1 MKGLNVNVRSL
12 HLLNEIRKVSW
23 KMTVTLR
30 STKLGVIRDI
40 PSLNSIGNIC
50 IIQCIGSVGPSPR
63 MGHTLG
69 EIFTHAQSLNLKN
82 RNSWAGC
89 ARRSPRALQ
98 RAEPAPARSQRAVV
112 ACKLR
117 LKLLL
122 ADQPAIFFFFFCKED
137 LKADRRVRH
146 YKEVGLPE
154 WPLAGRATVPR
165 GLWYR
170 SLHVSSSERFFQK
183 VYGRP
188 APVDLTIH
196 TVSHG
201 WQNRRSSF
209 LAVVAR
215 FGKRWEFGDNRE
227 VCKAFVC
234 QYAPPRL
241 CCSWGPAE
249 AKRCMP
255 APRRPLDGQCDG
267 DVIDAEFALRRCHLS
282 STEQIFF
289 HLHSSLK
296 T

>member
-1 MKGLNVNVRSL
+1 MHFKSTATFLAKRLVQMQKESVWSTKGQ
-12 HLLNEIRKVSW
+12 H
-23 KMTVTLR
+23 TVTG
-30 STKLGVIRDI
+30 SCGVRTQRLSHHW
-40 PSLNSIGNIC
+40 PSSGDVWVRACNVWLP
-50 IIQCIGSVGPSPR
+50 QCPTSPR

-82 RNSWAGC
+82 RNSWAGR

-98 RAEPAPARSQRAVV
+98 RAEPALARSQRAVV

-122 ADQPAIFFFFFCKED
+122 ADQPAK
-137 LKADRRVRH
+137 KADRRVRH

-165 GLWYR
+165 GLLYR

-188 APVDLTIH
+188 LPWTSPFTLFARLTEPQ
-196 TVSHG
+196 VVVLPWSHG
-201 WQNRRSSF
+201 SGRGEN
-209 LAVVAR
+209 LVTIAR
-215 FGKRWEFGDNRE
+215 FVKPLFANTHHHVHAVAGTLRKPN
-227 VCKAFVC
+227 VA
-234 QYAPPRL
+234 
-241 CCSWGPAE
+241 
-249 AKRCMP
+249 MP